1 MPVRKSP
8 NIVASN
14 RNMEVPYKD
23 ILLTYRNEVKPLIA
37 RIESERSVI
46 PDDVVFDTATTFEN
60 IALSENLSLDEEKKS
75 KYINVA
81 RQAMQHCLSVCYHQ
95 LIAVRLRR
103 VKNFQ
108 NNAAPSFL
116 LTIEKGKG
124 INDINAGLAEFEKH
138 YQQCDTSE
146 QVSRER
152 EVEDLPH
159 YSAAYEALKIPY
171 EIVRQYE
178 PHIIINNTATP
189 RKLSLWKEMIIAV
202 IQCVFWGLIFEIVIE
217 LVKKIINWV

>member
-81 RQAMQHCLSVCYHQ
+81 RQAM
-95 LIAVRLRR
+95 
-103 VKNFQ
+103 
-108 NNAAPSFL
+108 
-116 LTIEKGKG
+116 
-124 INDINAGLAEFEKH
+124 
-138 YQQCDTSE
+138 
-146 QVSRER
+146 
-152 EVEDLPH
+152 
-159 YSAAYEALKIPY
+159 
-171 EIVRQYE
+171 
-178 PHIIINNTATP
+178 
-189 RKLSLWKEMIIAV
+189 
-202 IQCVFWGLIFEIVIE
+202 
-217 LVKKIINWV
+217 